1 MRHPRGSDVATT
13 STMLLTVDDL
23 EVEVTRKRIR
33 RAYLGVHPPD
43 ARVTVSAPL
52 RTSDRAVRALVRD
65 GRGWIDRH
73 RRRILAEEER
83 AARSATPRLR
93 ALTGETWTV
102 RGRAHDLEVV
112 EGSASQAVPRTTARI
127 TQDGRIVLHV
137 HAGATES
144 ERLAALE
151 RLLRRHLRAVAWPMM
166 DGWAGRL
173 GVEPR
178 FLGIRRMRTQWGS
191 CVPARARVWLSLEL
205 VTRRDELIEYV
216 IVHELLH
223 FHELSHGARFE
234 ALMDEQLPHWRS
246 LRDELD
252 GRPAADPRSE
262 DRGSGTGSETGPA

>member
-1 MRHPRGSDVATT
+1 MRHPRGSGATT
-13 STMLLTVDDL
+13 PTSVLLTVDDL

-65 GRGWIDRH
+65 GRDWIDRH
-73 RRRILAEEER
+73 RGRILAEEER
-83 AARSATPRLR
+83 AARSTIPRLR
-93 ALTGETWTV
+93 AVTGETWTV
-102 RGRAHDLEVV
+102 RGRAHGLEVV
-112 EGSASQAVPRTTARI
+112 EGSAAQPTSRTTARI
-127 TQDGRIVLHV
+127 THDGRIVLH
-137 HAGATES
+137 ARSGATES

-151 RLLRRHLRAVAWPMM
+151 RLLRRHLRAVAWPIM
-166 DGWAGRL
+166 DSWAGRL

-205 VTRRDELIEYV
+205 VSRRVELIEYV

-223 FHELSHGARFE
+223 FLELSHGARFE

-246 LRDELD
+246 LRGELD
-252 GRPAADPRSE
+252 GRPAADPR
-262 DRGSGTGSETGPA
+262 P

>member
-1 MRHPRGSDVATT
+1 MPTARRSAATT
-13 STMLLTVDDL
+13 TLTSVLTVDDL

-52 RTSDRAVRALVRD
+52 RTSDRAVRTLVRE

-73 RRRILAEEER
+73 RRRILADEER

-93 ALTGETWTV
+93 GVAGEMLAV
-102 RGRAHDLEVV
+102 CGQPHQLETI
-112 EGSASQAVPRTTARI
+112 EGPAETTTARI
-127 TQDGRIVLHV
+127 THDGRIVLH
-137 HAGATES
+137 ARSGATES

-151 RLLRRHLRAVAWPMM
+151 RLLRRHLRAVAWPIM
-166 DGWAGRL
+166 DSWAGRL
-173 GVEPR
+173 EVEPR

-191 CVPARARVWLSLEL
+191 CVPGRARVWLSLEL
-205 VTRRDELIEYV
+205 VSRRIELIEYV

-223 FHELSHGARFE
+223 FLELSHGARFE
-234 ALMDEQLPHWRS
+234 ALMDTHLPHWHD

-252 GRPAADPRSE
+252 GRPAADPR
-262 DRGSGTGSETGPA
+262 P